1 MPVRLETANMLRYEM
16 RLYRRLAKQ
25 LGIQELKAS
34 TLQDRAVYRELVN
47 RWLDGYLSINKITD
61 MKEDGLKGVSGLKE
75 AKELFLARLIA
86 RSGGTSV
93 IEEFINDLKTG
104 SGMIGKRDVISKTKR
119 ELYRLAM
126 LKKGSVDDGLI
137 NELTDNVKM
146 IAQDG

>member
-1 MPVRLETANMLRYEM
+1 M
-16 RLYRRLAKQ
+16 RLTKRLPKQ

-61 MKEDGLKGVSGLKE
+61 MKEDGLKSVSSLKD
-75 AKELFLARLIA
+75 AKEMFLARLIS
-86 RSGGTSV
+86 RLGGSSV
-93 IEEFINDLKTG
+93 IEEFITDLKTD

-119 ELYRLAM
+119 ELYRLAR
-126 LKKGSVDDGLI
+126 LKGGSVDDVV
-137 NELTDNVKM
+137 NELTDNIRL